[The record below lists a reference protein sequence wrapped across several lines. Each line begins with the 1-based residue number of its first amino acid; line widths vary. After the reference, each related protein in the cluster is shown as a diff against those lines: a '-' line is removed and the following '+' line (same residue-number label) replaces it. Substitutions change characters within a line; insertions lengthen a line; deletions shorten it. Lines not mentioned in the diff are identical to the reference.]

1 MTDKK
6 KSRQENKRKYFNQI
20 YGKRTGR
27 LISEETLQNIPKPEG
42 KQESDK
48 ESTYTLSEFSKR
60 EFRILANM
68 SEADF
73 KKYMKGVP

>member
-42 KQESDK
+42 SARG
-48 ESTYTLSEFSKR
+48 SSVSSPTCLRPTSRS
-60 EFRILANM
+60 I
-68 SEADF
+68 
-73 KKYMKGVP
+73 